1 MQKKITLL
9 CKAFRTTSTMGMSIG
24 GVALCCGAWGSYST
38 TELVMVL
45 TDIPSATQ
53 HGTTNDIAPS
63 REMRNGAML
72 CLRL

>member
-9 CKAFRTTSTMGMSIG
+9 CKALRTTSTMGKSIG
-24 GVALCCGAWGSYST
+24 GVALCCGAWGNYST

-45 TDIPSATQ
+45 TDILPAA
-53 HGTTNDIAPS
+53 HGATNDIAPS